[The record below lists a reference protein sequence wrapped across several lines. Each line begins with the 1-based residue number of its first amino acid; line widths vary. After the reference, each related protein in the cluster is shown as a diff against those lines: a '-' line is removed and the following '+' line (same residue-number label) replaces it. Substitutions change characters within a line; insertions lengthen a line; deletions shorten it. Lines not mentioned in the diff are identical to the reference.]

1 MGLLTNRGGFGLPTN
16 QTENDMTLTKEQKK
30 KLKKEY
36 LKEKEYEEWEKD
48 NGWIDIDEELER
60 CRTIYR

>member
-1 MGLLTNRGGFGLPTN
+1 MI
-16 QTENDMTLTKEQKK
+16 LTKEQKK